1 MDTSIPILA
10 GTISTI
16 LFATST
22 MPMLAKAFR
31 TKDLHSY
38 SLGNILTA
46 NGGNLVHSLYVY
58 SLPPGPIW
66 LLHTFH
72 LLTTGLMLAWYL
84 RYERPLRPASLRQ
97 LVVPVIR
104 RLGAPATE
112 PVPSPV
118 STGIPRPITPTGA

>member
-1 MDTSIPILA
+1 MDASIPVIA

-66 LLHTFH
+66 WLHTFH
-72 LLTTGLMLAWYL
+72 VVTTGLMLAWYL
-84 RYERPLRPASLRQ
+84 RYERPFRLRFQRPWVIPAIRSLR
-97 LVVPVIR
+97 VPV
-104 RLGAPATE
+104 TE
-112 PVPSPV
+112 PVATPG
-118 STGIPRPITPTGA
+118 STGIPRPATPTGA